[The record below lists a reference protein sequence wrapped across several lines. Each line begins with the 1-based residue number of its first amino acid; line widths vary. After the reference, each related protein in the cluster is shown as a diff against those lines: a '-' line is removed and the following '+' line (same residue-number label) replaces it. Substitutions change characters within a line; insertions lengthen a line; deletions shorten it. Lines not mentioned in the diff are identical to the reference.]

1 MPKSG
6 QAVSSAVHSVPT
18 VCVGCSCLC
27 DDIEAQLEQGRVTA
41 VANACELG
49 QAWFHTAAD
58 SAASPVGKPADLAAA
73 LSQAAEILR
82 GARYPL
88 VYGLEAEAAE
98 AQREAVALAELLGG
112 VIDTP
117 TSSSHAAS
125 ILASQEVGK
134 VTCTLGEVRARCDLM
149 VLWSADPLTTHP
161 RLFSHYTLE
170 RPGLFVPRGRADRT
184 LVVIDDRPTG
194 TSALADQFIRVRG
207 GGDFAALWTLRA
219 LVAGRPVDAQRVLE
233 QTGQGLEVWQPLVE
247 RLKAA
252 RYGSLLYGSRL
263 MAGNEG
269 PHQVVAAL
277 ALVRDLNAHT
287 RFVGRSLR
295 GPANSSGADQVLL
308 WRSGYAYAVD
318 FARGYPR
325 FGPGEYT
332 ASAVL
337 ERGECDAALVVSS
350 DPLAHLSAPAAERLR
365 RLPLVYLG
373 PPHGQTWEAAE
384 VRIPTSTVGVHTGG
398 VAYRMDEVP
407 VALGPVQPSRL
418 PSAAEVL
425 RQLNQALSFARP
437 YP

>member
-1 MPKSG
+1 MSKSG
-6 QAVSSAVHSVPT
+6 QAISAAVRSVPT

-27 DDIEAQLEQGRVTA
+27 DDIEAQWEQGRWKA

-49 QAWFHTAAD
+49 QAWFRTAAESENP
-58 SAASPVGKPADLAAA
+58 SASRPADVPAAIA
-73 LSQAAEILR
+73 QAAKVLR

-98 AQREAVALAELLGG
+98 AQREAVALAEMLGG
-112 VIDTP
+112 VIDTA

-149 VLWSADPLTTHP
+149 VLWGADPLTTHP

-194 TSALADQFIRVRG
+194 TSALADQFIHVRG
-207 GGDFAALWTLRA
+207 GGDFAALWTIRA
-219 LVAGRPVDAQRVLE
+219 LVAGRPVDAQRVME

-263 MAGNEG
+263 MAGSEG

-332 ASAVL
+332 AGAVL

-373 PPHGQTWEAAE
+373 PQHGLTWETAK

-407 VALGPVQPSRL
+407 VPLRPVRRLQL

-425 RQLNQALSFARP
+425 RQLSQTLSGT
-437 YP
+437 